1 MPKTSVTKEA
11 MTSNT
16 TQPDLT
22 ALITLLITEIKETLS
37 KRIDQLSDRI
47 DQQIKENELLRSEN
61 QNLRAALATQQQQ
74 MTMLK
79 NVNTGTA
86 TDPGPNTSRNLQQ
99 HDTQTT
105 TQQQRG
111 IKAFNLIIQCP
122 KPKVNDTNPKEFVE
136 NLLLN
141 HFNRKLTLNSVHP
154 LPTRGRQSAA
164 TDSDATP
171 RINEELQDHP
181 LPTRGR
187 QSAATDSDATP
198 RKNEE
203 LQETEMWKLLITLQ
217 SVWDVR
223 QIYRERIQ
231 VLRNTGIYIQE
242 DLTKEN
248 SFLFYQARKLKK
260 KKIIVNTWTQ
270 EGEVYFKEKQDST
283 PKLLNPNDTILCHL
297 QQEPSTSTS
306 DPTFDTKKQSEI
318 TERMTR
324 RKATNIKIQ

>member
-171 RINEELQDHP
+171 R
-181 LPTRGR
+181 T
-187 QSAATDSDATP
+187 
-198 RKNEE
+198 NEE

-270 EGEVYFKEKQDST
+270 EGEVYYKEKQDST

-324 RKATNIKIQ
+324 RKTTNIKIQ

>member
-171 RINEELQDHP
+171 RINEELQ
-181 LPTRGR
+181 
-187 QSAATDSDATP
+187 
-198 RKNEE
+198 
-203 LQETEMWKLLITLQ
+203 ETEMWKLLITLQ

-270 EGEVYFKEKQDST
+270 EGEVYYKEKQDST

-324 RKATNIKIQ
+324 RKTTNIKIQ